1 MCRAKVLAY
10 YEAGNNVGAEEAEKD
25 WRRGHLLV
33 AIASL
38 RKSGEVMGMGAGC
51 VRQNGRAREKCHTG
65 LICRQLLLHCQCV
78 GSAGC
83 LSKDGHC
90 YR

>member
-38 RKSGEVMGMGAGC
+38 RESGEVMGMGAGC
-51 VRQNGRAREKCHTG
+51 VRQNGK
-65 LICRQLLLHCQCV
+65 
-78 GSAGC
+78 S
-83 LSKDGHC
+83 
-90 YR
+90 